1 MATLTILYGHPE
13 DPAAFEEYYATQHLP
28 WAGETMPGVKAAQLC
43 RVLATPGGDPPP
55 YYRVA
60 EMTWDDERS
69 LRAALASEEGQAVL
83 DDTKNFATGGAVM
96 LIGQEDQP
104 A

>member
-13 DPAAFEEYYATQHLP
+13 DPAEFEDYYAKRHLP
-28 WAGETMPGVKAAQLC
+28 WASRAMPGVTGAQLR
-43 RVLATPGGDPPP
+43 RVLGTMGGERPP
-55 YYRVA
+55 YYRTA
-60 EMTWDDERS
+60 EMSWENQEVLS
-69 LRAALASEEGQAVL
+69 AALASEEGQAVL
-83 DDTKNFATGGAVM
+83 ADTENFATGGAVM